1 MAELSSPCKRS
12 KGEELFLVHLQRM
25 SAPDPHPE
33 DAEDDHDYPHPRKT
47 AHSVGEELFNIHLKR
62 SEGLDPDYDVEEDGK
77 KAVGGGVEGVAD
89 DDVKKS
95 SRGYEL
101 RSRDAK
107 HGIDKGHK

>member
-1 MAELSSPCKRS
+1 M
-12 KGEELFLVHLQRM
+12 
-25 SAPDPHPE
+25 
-33 DAEDDHDYPHPRKT
+33 
-47 AHSVGEELFNIHLKR
+47 GEELFNIHLKR
-62 SEGLDPDYDVEEDGK
+62 SEGLDPDYD
-77 KAVGGGVEGVAD
+77 VGGGVEGVAD